1 MPVDPDPLD
10 RSYRALLRVPS
21 LGRVLLG
28 MQLARIAQTMVSV
41 ALVLFTLI
49 HYDSPALTGLVI
61 FVSLVPGLLISPI
74 AGALLDRHGRTGL
87 IIVDFVVALAS
98 LTLIGLLALAGEL
111 PAWLLVLIVGVASL
125 TNPLSSTGLR
135 SLFPIIVPAHLWE
148 RVNAVDSNGWVV
160 ASLIGPPL
168 AAGLVAVV
176 GAPVTLIGVG
186 AVFGVAALVLVG
198 APDPRTATSP
208 SGSLLRDAWEGVR
221 YTWRNPTLRGL
232 GFSIS
237 LLSLSGGMTTIVVP
251 LLVLDHLHLGEAAVG
266 WVFAISG
273 ATGIFTAS
281 LAGRLDTRG
290 REWSMIVWPMA
301 GTAVAVALLLAT
313 DSLLLVAL
321 SMALTGILG
330 GPLDIGMFTMRQR
343 RTDPALLGRA
353 YAVSMSFNFSGFP
366 IGSAIAG
373 VIAPVS
379 IDGAILFGVAACLLA
394 AVVAAVLVPR
404 VEPAVEAA
412 RTAKPSP

>member
-1 MPVDPDPLD
+1 MDPSIVD
-10 RSYRALLRVPS
+10 RSYRALLAVPS

-41 ALVLFTLI
+41 ALVLFTLT
-49 HYDSPALTGLVI
+49 HYGSPALTGLVI
-61 FVSLVPGLLISPI
+61 FVSLVPGLLISPL
-74 AGALLDRHGRTGL
+74 AGALLDRHGRTRL
-87 IIVDFVVALAS
+87 IIVDFVVALAA

-111 PAWLLVLIVGVASL
+111 PVWLLVLIVGVASL

-135 SLFPIIVPAHLWE
+135 SLFPILVPAHLWE
-148 RVNAVDSNGWVV
+148 RVNAVDSNGYIV
-160 ASLIGPPL
+160 ASIIGPPL
-168 AAGLVAVV
+168 AAGLVALV
-176 GAPVTLIGVG
+176 GGPMTLIGVG
-186 AVFGVAALVLVG
+186 AVFGVAALVLIG
-198 APDPRTATSP
+198 APDPRTVTTST
-208 SGSLLRDAWEGVR
+208 GSLLRDAWEGMR

-237 LLSLSGGMTTIVVP
+237 LLNLSGGMTTIVVP

-273 ATGIFTAS
+273 ATGIFTAF
-281 LAGRLDTRG
+281 LAGRLDTQD

-301 GTAVAVALLLAT
+301 GMAIAVALLLAT

-321 SMALTGILG
+321 SMALIGLLN

-353 YAVSMSFNFSGFP
+353 YAVSMSFNFMGFP
-366 IGSAIAG
+366 VGSAIAG
-373 VIAPVS
+373 VLAPVS
-379 IDGAILFGVAACLLA
+379 LDGAIIFGVVACLAA
-394 AVVAAVLVPR
+394 AVIAAILVPR
-404 VEPAVEAA
+404 VEPSVELVQA
-412 RTAKPSP
+412 TNPSP

>member
-1 MPVDPDPLD
+1 VNPVPLD

-61 FVSLVPGLLISPI
+61 FVSLVPGLLISPV
-74 AGALLDRHGRTGL
+74 AGALLDRHGRTRL
-87 IIVDFVVALAS
+87 IVVDFVVALAS
-98 LTLIGLLALAGEL
+98 LTLIGVLALAGEL

-135 SLFPIIVPAHLWE
+135 SLFPILVPTHLWE
-148 RVNAVDSNGWVV
+148 RVNAVDSNGYVV
-160 ASLIGPPL
+160 ASIIGPPL
-168 AAGLVAVV
+168 AAGLVALV

-186 AVFGVAALVLVG
+186 AIFGVAALVLVG
-198 APDPRTATSP
+198 APDPRTVTTS
-208 SGSLLRDAWEGVR
+208 SGSLLRDAWEGMR

-237 LLSLSGGMTTIVVP
+237 LLNLSGGMTTIVVP
-251 LLVLDHLHLGEAAVG
+251 LLVLNHLHLGEAAVG

-273 ATGIFTAS
+273 ATGIFTAF
-281 LAGRLDTRG
+281 LTGRLDTRG

-301 GTAVAVALLLAT
+301 GMAVAVALLLVT
-313 DSLLLVAL
+313 DSLLFVAL
-321 SMALTGILG
+321 SMALMGILN

-353 YAVSMSFNFSGFP
+353 YAVSMSFNFAGFP
-366 IGSAIAG
+366 VGSAIAG
-373 VIAPVS
+373 VLAPASV
-379 IDGAILFGVAACLLA
+379 DGAIIFGVAACL
-394 AVVAAVLVPR
+394 VAAVIAAVLIPR
-404 VEPAVEAA
+404 AAPSVEAA
-412 RTAKPSP
+412 RTADPTP

>member
-1 MPVDPDPLD
+1 MNPVPLD

-61 FVSLVPGLLISPI
+61 FVSLVPGLLISPV
-74 AGALLDRHGRTGL
+74 AGALLDRHGRTRL
-87 IIVDFVVALAS
+87 IVVDFVVALAS
-98 LTLIGLLALAGEL
+98 LTLIGVLALAGEL
-111 PAWLLVLIVGVASL
+111 SAWLLVLIVGVASL

-135 SLFPIIVPAHLWE
+135 SLFPILVPAHLWE
-148 RVNAVDSNGWVV
+148 RVNAVDSNGYIV
-160 ASLIGPPL
+160 ASIIGPPL
-168 AAGLVAVV
+168 AAGLVALV

-186 AVFGVAALVLVG
+186 AIFGAAALVLVG
-198 APDPRTATSP
+198 APDPRTVTTS
-208 SGSLLRDAWEGVR
+208 SGSLLRDAWEGMR

-232 GFSIS
+232 GFSLS
-237 LLSLSGGMTTIVVP
+237 LLNLSGGMTTIVVP
-251 LLVLDHLHLGEAAVG
+251 LLVLNHLHLGEAAVG

-273 ATGIFTAS
+273 ATGIFTAF
-281 LAGRLDTRG
+281 LTGRLDTRG

-301 GTAVAVALLLAT
+301 GMAVAVALLLVT
-313 DSLLLVAL
+313 DSLLFVAL
-321 SMALTGILG
+321 SMALMGILN

-353 YAVSMSFNFSGFP
+353 YAVSMSFNFAGFP
-366 IGSAIAG
+366 VGSAIAG
-373 VIAPVS
+373 VLAPASV
-379 IDGAILFGVAACLLA
+379 DGAIIFGVAACLVS
-394 AVVAAVLVPR
+394 AVMAAVLIPR
-404 VEPAVEAA
+404 AAPSVEAA
-412 RTAKPSP
+412 RTADPTP

>member
-1 MPVDPDPLD
+1 
-10 RSYRALLRVPS
+10 
-21 LGRVLLG
+21 

-61 FVSLVPGLLISPI
+61 FVSLVPGLLISPV
-74 AGALLDRHGRTGL
+74 AGALLDRHGRTRL
-87 IIVDFVVALAS
+87 IVVDFVVALAS
-98 LTLIGLLALAGEL
+98 LTLIGVLALAGEL

-135 SLFPIIVPAHLWE
+135 SLFPILVPTHLWE
-148 RVNAVDSNGWVV
+148 RVNAVDSNGYVV
-160 ASLIGPPL
+160 ASIIGPPL
-168 AAGLVAVV
+168 AAGLVALV

-186 AVFGVAALVLVG
+186 AIFGAAALVLVG
-198 APDPRTATSP
+198 APDPRTVTTS
-208 SGSLLRDAWEGVR
+208 SGSLLRDAWEGMR

-237 LLSLSGGMTTIVVP
+237 LLNLSGGMTTIVVP
-251 LLVLDHLHLGEAAVG
+251 LLVLNHLHLGEAAVG

-273 ATGIFTAS
+273 ATGIFTAF
-281 LAGRLDTRG
+281 LTGRLDTRG

-301 GTAVAVALLLAT
+301 GMAVAVALLLVT
-313 DSLLLVAL
+313 DSLLFVAL
-321 SMALTGILG
+321 SMALMGILN

-353 YAVSMSFNFSGFP
+353 YAVSMSFNFAGFP
-366 IGSAIAG
+366 VGSAIAG
-373 VIAPVS
+373 VLAPASV
-379 IDGAILFGVAACLLA
+379 DGAIIFGVAACLVS
-394 AVVAAVLVPR
+394 AVIAAVLIPR
-404 VEPAVEAA
+404 AAPSVEAA
-412 RTAKPSP
+412 RTADPTP

>member
-1 MPVDPDPLD
+1 MNPVPLD

-61 FVSLVPGLLISPI
+61 FVSLVPGLLISPV
-74 AGALLDRHGRTGL
+74 AGALLDRHGRTRL
-87 IIVDFVVALAS
+87 IVVDFVVALAS
-98 LTLIGLLALAGEL
+98 LTLIGVLALAGEL

-135 SLFPIIVPAHLWE
+135 SLFPILVPAHLWE
-148 RVNAVDSNGWVV
+148 RVNAVDSNGYIV
-160 ASLIGPPL
+160 ASIIGPPL
-168 AAGLVAVV
+168 AAGLVALV

-186 AVFGVAALVLVG
+186 AIFGAAALVLVG
-198 APDPRTATSP
+198 APDPRTVTTS
-208 SGSLLRDAWEGVR
+208 SGSLLRDAWEGMR

-232 GFSIS
+232 GFSLS
-237 LLSLSGGMTTIVVP
+237 LLNLSGGMTTIVVP
-251 LLVLDHLHLGEAAVG
+251 LLVLNHLHLGEAAVG

-273 ATGIFTAS
+273 ATGIFTAF
-281 LAGRLDTRG
+281 LTGRLDTRG

-301 GTAVAVALLLAT
+301 GMAVAVALLLVT
-313 DSLLLVAL
+313 DSLLFVAL
-321 SMALTGILG
+321 SMALMGILN

-353 YAVSMSFNFSGFP
+353 YAVSMSFNFAGFP
-366 IGSAIAG
+366 VGSAIAG
-373 VIAPVS
+373 VLAPASV
-379 IDGAILFGVAACLLA
+379 DGAIIFGVAACLVA
-394 AVVAAVLVPR
+394 ALVAAVLIPR
-404 VEPAVEAA
+404 IGPSVGVA
-412 RTAKPSP
+412 RAENPFL

>member
-1 MPVDPDPLD
+1 MNPVPLD

-41 ALVLFTLI
+41 ALVLFTLV

-61 FVSLVPGLLISPI
+61 FVSLVPGLLISPV
-74 AGALLDRHGRTGL
+74 AGALLDRHGRTRL

-98 LTLIGLLALAGEL
+98 LTLIGVLALAGEL

-135 SLFPIIVPAHLWE
+135 SLFPILVPAHLWE
-148 RVNAVDSNGWVV
+148 RVNAVDSNGYVV
-160 ASLIGPPL
+160 ASIIGPPL
-168 AAGLVAVV
+168 AAGLVALV

-186 AVFGVAALVLVG
+186 VLFGVSALVLVG
-198 APDPRTATSP
+198 APDPRTLTTS
-208 SGSLLRDAWEGVR
+208 SGSLLRDALEGMR

-237 LLSLSGGMTTIVVP
+237 LLNLSGGMTTIVVP
-251 LLVLDHLHLGEAAVG
+251 LLVLNHLHLGEAAVG
-266 WVFAISG
+266 WVFATSG
-273 ATGIFTAS
+273 ATGIFTAF
-281 LAGRLDTRG
+281 LTGRLDTRD
-290 REWSMIVWPMA
+290 REWPMIVWPMA
-301 GTAVAVALLLAT
+301 GMAVAVALLLAS
-313 DSLLLVAL
+313 DSLLFVAL
-321 SMALTGILG
+321 SMALMGILN

-353 YAVSMSFNFSGFP
+353 YAVSMSFNFAGFP
-366 IGSAIAG
+366 VGSAIAG
-373 VIAPVS
+373 VLAPVS
-379 IDGAILFGVAACLLA
+379 IDSAIIFGVAACL
-394 AVVAAVLVPR
+394 VAAVI
-404 VEPAVEAA
+404 AA
-412 RTAKPSP
+412 MLIPRTAPCVAAQSANPTP

>member
-1 MPVDPDPLD
+1 VNPVPLD

-61 FVSLVPGLLISPI
+61 FVSLVPGLLISPV
-74 AGALLDRHGRTGL
+74 AGALLDRHGRTRL
-87 IIVDFVVALAS
+87 IVVDFVVALAS
-98 LTLIGLLALAGEL
+98 LTLIGVLALAGEL
-111 PAWLLVLIVGVASL
+111 SAWLLVLIVGVASL

-135 SLFPIIVPAHLWE
+135 SLFPILVPAHLWE
-148 RVNAVDSNGWVV
+148 RVNAVDSNGYVV
-160 ASLIGPPL
+160 ASIIGPPL
-168 AAGLVAVV
+168 AAGLVALV

-186 AVFGVAALVLVG
+186 AIFGAAALVLVG
-198 APDPRTATSP
+198 APDPRTVTTS
-208 SGSLLRDAWEGVR
+208 SGSLLRDAWEGMR

-237 LLSLSGGMTTIVVP
+237 LLNLSGGMTTIVVP
-251 LLVLDHLHLGEAAVG
+251 LLVLNHLHLGEAAVG

-273 ATGIFTAS
+273 ATGIFTAF
-281 LAGRLDTRG
+281 LTGRLDTHG

-301 GTAVAVALLLAT
+301 GMAVAVALLLVT
-313 DSLLLVAL
+313 DSLLFVAL
-321 SMALTGILG
+321 SMALMGILN

-353 YAVSMSFNFSGFP
+353 YAVSMSFNFAGFP
-366 IGSAIAG
+366 VGSAIAG
-373 VIAPVS
+373 VLAPASV
-379 IDGAILFGVAACLLA
+379 DGAIIFGVAACLVS
-394 AVVAAVLVPR
+394 AVIAAVLIPR
-404 VEPAVEAA
+404 AAPSVEAA
-412 RTAKPSP
+412 RTADPTP

>member
-1 MPVDPDPLD
+1 VNPVPLD

-61 FVSLVPGLLISPI
+61 FVSLVPGLLISPV
-74 AGALLDRHGRTGL
+74 AGALLDRHGRTRL

-98 LTLIGLLALAGEL
+98 LTLIGVLALAGEL

-135 SLFPIIVPAHLWE
+135 SLFPILVPTHLWE
-148 RVNAVDSNGWVV
+148 RVNAVDSNGYVV
-160 ASLIGPPL
+160 ASIIGPPL
-168 AAGLVAVV
+168 AAGLVALV

-186 AVFGVAALVLVG
+186 AIFGVAALVLVG
-198 APDPRTATSP
+198 APDPRTVTTS
-208 SGSLLRDAWEGVR
+208 SGSLLRDAWEGMR

-237 LLSLSGGMTTIVVP
+237 LLNLSGGMTTIVVP
-251 LLVLDHLHLGEAAVG
+251 LLVLNHLHLGEAAVG

-273 ATGIFTAS
+273 ATGIFTAF
-281 LAGRLDTRG
+281 LTGRLDTRG

-301 GTAVAVALLLAT
+301 GMAVAVALLLAT
-313 DSLLLVAL
+313 DSLLFVAL
-321 SMALTGILG
+321 SMALMGILN

-353 YAVSMSFNFSGFP
+353 YAVSMSFNFAGFP
-366 IGSAIAG
+366 VGSAIAG
-373 VIAPVS
+373 VLAPASV
-379 IDGAILFGVAACLLA
+379 DGAIIFGVVACL
-394 AVVAAVLVPR
+394 VAAVIAAVLIPR
-404 VEPAVEAA
+404 AAPSVEAA
-412 RTAKPSP
+412 RTADPTP

>member
-1 MPVDPDPLD
+1 VDPSIVD
-10 RSYRALLRVPS
+10 RSYRALLAVPS

-41 ALVLFTLI
+41 ALVLFTLT
-49 HYDSPALTGLVI
+49 HYGSPALTGLVI
-61 FVSLVPGLLISPI
+61 FVSLVPGLLISPL
-74 AGALLDRHGRTGL
+74 AGALLDRHGRTRL
-87 IIVDFVVALAS
+87 IIVDFVVALAA

-111 PAWLLVLIVGVASL
+111 PVWLLVLIVGVASL

-135 SLFPIIVPAHLWE
+135 SLFPILVPAHLWE
-148 RVNAVDSNGWVV
+148 RVNAVDSNGYIV
-160 ASLIGPPL
+160 ASIIGPPL
-168 AAGLVAVV
+168 AAGLVALV
-176 GAPVTLIGVG
+176 GGPMTLIGVG
-186 AVFGVAALVLVG
+186 AVFGVAALVLIG
-198 APDPRTATSP
+198 APDPRTVTTST
-208 SGSLLRDAWEGVR
+208 GSLLRDAWEGMR

-237 LLSLSGGMTTIVVP
+237 LLNLSGGMTTIVVP

-273 ATGIFTAS
+273 ATGIFTAF
-281 LAGRLDTRG
+281 LAGRLDTQD

-301 GTAVAVALLLAT
+301 GMAIAVALLLAT

-321 SMALTGILG
+321 SMALIGLLN

-353 YAVSMSFNFSGFP
+353 YAVSMSFNFMGFP
-366 IGSAIAG
+366 VGSAIAG
-373 VIAPVS
+373 VLAPVS
-379 IDGAILFGVAACLLA
+379 LDGAIIFGVVACLAA
-394 AVVAAVLVPR
+394 AVIAAILVPR
-404 VEPAVEAA
+404 VEPSVELVQA
-412 RTAKPSP
+412 TNPSP

>member
-1 MPVDPDPLD
+1 
-10 RSYRALLRVPS
+10 
-21 LGRVLLG
+21 
-28 MQLARIAQTMVSV
+28 V

-61 FVSLVPGLLISPI
+61 FVSLVPGLLISPV
-74 AGALLDRHGRTGL
+74 AGALLDRHGRTRL

-98 LTLIGLLALAGEL
+98 LTLIGVLALAGEL

-135 SLFPIIVPAHLWE
+135 SLFPILVPTHLWE
-148 RVNAVDSNGWVV
+148 RVNAVDSNGYVV
-160 ASLIGPPL
+160 ASIIGPPL
-168 AAGLVAVV
+168 AAGLVALV

-186 AVFGVAALVLVG
+186 AIFGVAALVLVG
-198 APDPRTATSP
+198 APDPRTVTTS
-208 SGSLLRDAWEGVR
+208 SGSLLRDAWEGMR

-237 LLSLSGGMTTIVVP
+237 LLNLSGGMTTIVVP
-251 LLVLDHLHLGEAAVG
+251 LLVLNHLHLGEAAVG

-273 ATGIFTAS
+273 ATGIFTAF
-281 LAGRLDTRG
+281 LTGRLDTRG

-301 GTAVAVALLLAT
+301 GMAVAVALLLVT
-313 DSLLLVAL
+313 DSLLFVAL
-321 SMALTGILG
+321 SMALMGILN

-353 YAVSMSFNFSGFP
+353 YAVSMSFNFAGFP
-366 IGSAIAG
+366 VGSAIAG
-373 VIAPVS
+373 VLAPASV
-379 IDGAILFGVAACLLA
+379 DGAIIFGVAACL
-394 AVVAAVLVPR
+394 VAAVIAAVLIPR
-404 VEPAVEAA
+404 AAPSVEAA
-412 RTAKPSP
+412 RTADPTP

>member
-1 MPVDPDPLD
+1 VNPVPLD

-61 FVSLVPGLLISPI
+61 FVSLVPGLLISPV
-74 AGALLDRHGRTGL
+74 AGALLDRHGRTRL

-98 LTLIGLLALAGEL
+98 LTLIGVLALAGEL
-111 PAWLLVLIVGVASL
+111 PAWLLVIIVGVASL

-135 SLFPIIVPAHLWE
+135 SLFPILVPAHLWE
-148 RVNAVDSNGWVV
+148 RVNAVDSNGYVV
-160 ASLIGPPL
+160 ASIIGPPL
-168 AAGLVAVV
+168 AAGLVALV

-186 AVFGVAALVLVG
+186 AIFGASALVLVG
-198 APDPRTATSP
+198 APDPRTVTTS
-208 SGSLLRDAWEGVR
+208 SGSLLRDAWEGMR

-237 LLSLSGGMTTIVVP
+237 LLNLSGGVTTIVVP
-251 LLVLDHLHLGEAAVG
+251 LLVLNHLHLGEAAVG

-273 ATGIFTAS
+273 ATGIFAAFLT
-281 LAGRLDTRG
+281 GRLDTRD
-290 REWSMIVWPMA
+290 REWPMIVWPMA
-301 GTAVAVALLLAT
+301 GMTVAVALLLAN
-313 DSLLLVAL
+313 DSLLFVAL
-321 SMALTGILG
+321 SMALMGILN

-343 RTDPALLGRA
+343 RTDPTLLGRA
-353 YAVSMSFNFSGFP
+353 YAVSMSFNFAGFP
-366 IGSAIAG
+366 VGSAIAG
-373 VIAPVS
+373 VLAPAS
-379 IDGAILFGVAACLLA
+379 LDGAVIFGAAACL
-394 AVVAAVLVPR
+394 VAAVIAAVLIPR
-404 VEPAVEAA
+404 AAPSVEPAP
-412 RTAKPSP
+412 TANPTP

>member
-1 MPVDPDPLD
+1 MNPVPLD

-61 FVSLVPGLLISPI
+61 FVSLVPGLLISPV
-74 AGALLDRHGRTGL
+74 AGALLDRHGRTRL
-87 IIVDFVVALAS
+87 IVVDFVVALAS
-98 LTLIGLLALAGEL
+98 LTLIGVLALAGEL

-135 SLFPIIVPAHLWE
+135 SLFPILVPAHLWE
-148 RVNAVDSNGWVV
+148 RVNAVDSNGYVV
-160 ASLIGPPL
+160 ASIIGPPL
-168 AAGLVAVV
+168 AAGLVALV

-186 AVFGVAALVLVG
+186 AIFGAAALVLVG
-198 APDPRTATSP
+198 APDPRTVTTS
-208 SGSLLRDAWEGVR
+208 SGSLLRDAWEGMR

-237 LLSLSGGMTTIVVP
+237 LLNLSGGMTTIVVP
-251 LLVLDHLHLGEAAVG
+251 LLVLNHLHLGEAAVG

-273 ATGIFTAS
+273 ATGIFTAF
-281 LAGRLDTRG
+281 LTGRLDTRG

-301 GTAVAVALLLAT
+301 GMAVAVALLLVT
-313 DSLLLVAL
+313 DSLLFVAL
-321 SMALTGILG
+321 SMALMGILN

-353 YAVSMSFNFSGFP
+353 YAVSMSFNFAGFP
-366 IGSAIAG
+366 VGSAIAG
-373 VIAPVS
+373 VLAPASV
-379 IDGAILFGVAACLLA
+379 DGAIIFGVAACLVS
-394 AVVAAVLVPR
+394 AVIAAVLIPR
-404 VEPAVEAA
+404 AAPSVEAA
-412 RTAKPSP
+412 RTADPTP

>member
-1 MPVDPDPLD
+1 MNPVPLD

-61 FVSLVPGLLISPI
+61 FVSLVPGLLISPV
-74 AGALLDRHGRTGL
+74 AGALLDRHGRTRL
-87 IIVDFVVALAS
+87 IVVDFVVALAS
-98 LTLIGLLALAGEL
+98 LTLIGVLALAGEL
-111 PAWLLVLIVGVASL
+111 SAWLLVLIVGVASL

-135 SLFPIIVPAHLWE
+135 SLFPILVPAHLWE
-148 RVNAVDSNGWVV
+148 RVNAVDSNGYVV
-160 ASLIGPPL
+160 PPL
-168 AAGLVAVV
+168 AAGLVALV

-186 AVFGVAALVLVG
+186 AIFGAAALVLVG
-198 APDPRTATSP
+198 APDPRTVTTS
-208 SGSLLRDAWEGVR
+208 SGSLLRDAWEGMR

-237 LLSLSGGMTTIVVP
+237 LLNLSGGMTTIVVP
-251 LLVLDHLHLGEAAVG
+251 LLVLNHLHLGEAAVG

-273 ATGIFTAS
+273 ATGIFTAF
-281 LAGRLDTRG
+281 LTGRLDTHG

-301 GTAVAVALLLAT
+301 GMAVAVALLLVT
-313 DSLLLVAL
+313 DSLLFVAL
-321 SMALTGILG
+321 SMALMGILN

-353 YAVSMSFNFSGFP
+353 YAVSMSFNFAGFP
-366 IGSAIAG
+366 VGSAIAG
-373 VIAPVS
+373 VLAPASV
-379 IDGAILFGVAACLLA
+379 DGAIIFGVAACLVS
-394 AVVAAVLVPR
+394 AVMAAVLIPR
-404 VEPAVEAA
+404 AAPSVEAA
-412 RTAKPSP
+412 RTADPTP

>member
-1 MPVDPDPLD
+1 MSLSIVD
-10 RSYRALLRVPS
+10 RSYHALLSVPS

-49 HYDSPALTGLVI
+49 HYGSPALTGLVI
-61 FVSLVPGLLISPI
+61 FVSLVPGLLISPL
-74 AGALLDRHGRTGL
+74 AGALLDRHGRTRL
-87 IIVDFVVALAS
+87 IIVDFVVALAA
-98 LTLIGLLALAGEL
+98 LTVIGLLALVGEL

-135 SLFPIIVPAHLWE
+135 SLFPILVPPHLWE
-148 RVNAVDSNGWVV
+148 RVNAVDSNGYIV
-160 ASLIGPPL
+160 ASIIGPPL
-168 AAGLVAVV
+168 AAGLVALV

-186 AVFGVAALVLVG
+186 AIFGLAAVVLIG
-198 APDPRTATSP
+198 APDPRTATTS
-208 SGSLLRDAWEGVR
+208 SGSLLRDAWEGMR

-237 LLSLSGGMTTIVVP
+237 LLNLSGGMTTIVVP

-273 ATGIFTAS
+273 ATGIFTAF
-281 LAGRLDTRG
+281 LAGRLDTHD

-301 GTAVAVALLLAT
+301 GMAIAVALLLAT

-321 SMALTGILG
+321 SMALVGLLN
-330 GPLDIGMFTMRQR
+330 GPLDIGLFTMRQR

-353 YAVSMSFNFSGFP
+353 YAVSMLFNFMGFP
-366 IGSAIAG
+366 VGSAVAG
-373 VIAPVS
+373 VLAPASV
-379 IDGAILFGVAACLLA
+379 DGAIIFGVVTCIAA
-394 AVVAAVLVPR
+394 AVIAAILIPRLEPSMEPVP
-404 VEPAVEAA
+404 A
-412 RTAKPSP
+412 RNPSP